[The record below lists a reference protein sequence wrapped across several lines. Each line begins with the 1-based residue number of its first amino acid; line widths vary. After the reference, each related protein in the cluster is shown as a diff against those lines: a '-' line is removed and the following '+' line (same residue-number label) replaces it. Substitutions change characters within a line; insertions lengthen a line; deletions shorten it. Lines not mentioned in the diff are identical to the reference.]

1 MIASAVMCFPSEA
14 ANAVPAARPRVA
26 VPGQRELLA
35 HDGANRVALGSWG
48 ELREV
53 SAALHSDQTPGGET
67 FFRGV
72 IVRLA
77 AGIEDQHLAP
87 QPCTFLPF
95 LTRRTRKLTDIFAWV
110 SLA

>member
-1 MIASAVMCFPSEA
+1 MTARIGWGWGHGASCERSLP
-14 ANAVPAARPRVA
+14 PYTLIK
-26 VPGQRELLA
+26 LLA
-35 HDGANRVALGSWG
+35 QKLS
-48 ELREV
+48 
-53 SAALHSDQTPGGET
+53 
-67 FFRGV
+67 FRGV

-87 QPCTFLPF
+87 QPCTSLPF